1 MTEEVDRA
9 MEAYPRVKARTLRFT
24 LGAPR
29 SVSAVGDGS
38 RAVFL
43 RSDGPEDLVTGL
55 WLSVFDQEGRHHEV
69 LLADPRALLE
79 DADMEHVPAAELARR
94 ERSREGGE
102 GIVDYSVDAAGDRV
116 VFALGDRL
124 WLSLIAPD
132 GLTASTRA
140 LSLEHSDLAVLN
152 PVISPDGTM
161 VAYTT
166 GDQLMVVAIGQD
178 AGQDRERAVLALRPG
193 TDDRMLLGLAEFVAG
208 EEMDRYQGFW
218 WSPDSRALL
227 VEHTDS
233 SDEPIWYIS
242 DPANP
247 QVGPRARRYPQA
259 LTSNARVGLSLVLL
273 GQDDAHPWVG
283 EVDWDHQAF
292 EYLAVVRWQ
301 EGHRPLLLVQNRRQT
316 EDRILEV
323 QVPDDRQGLDRGQDM
338 TFLDSD
344 AAPKVATRVMQEH
357 GNDQW
362 IDLVPGLPAY
372 RPQGGLVDAFID
384 VEADTTRL
392 RLDGRVFSPAG
403 CQIRRVLSVEDRDVL
418 AVVSTDPRSFDLM
431 RLSYDGSIH
440 VLNRLPGVWSAS
452 RAGHG
457 IVVSGRTMA
466 SAHGQV
472 RHCYLGA
479 DGDLDRLGAEGLGL
493 VSKAR
498 SDGSVRSAGGSSASG
513 RVSGRQEHH
522 DRPDRRA
529 MDAGHINTQGAMCAV
544 LADVS
549 SDPGFIPNVD
559 FVRMGQRELF
569 AAIVRPSESSPYAS
583 ADSLPVLLKPY
594 GGPGAQQVVFN
605 QSYYWES
612 QWWADQGFLVLT
624 VDGRGT
630 PGRGPAWD
638 RAIFEDMAQVTLDDQ
653 LEALKA
659 LPDFAPEAD
668 LGHVAMIGWSYG
680 GFLSALSVL
689 RAPDR
694 IHAACAGAPPT
705 DWTLYD
711 THYTERYLGMDP
723 AVYRRNGIIDDA
735 PSLRRPLMLIHGFA
749 DDNVSVANTLR
760 LSSALMAAGRPH
772 TVLPLTGITHMTND
786 ETVAENL
793 LIVQRDFLREAL
805 MNKTD

>member
-1 MTEEVDRA
+1 MAEEVDRA
-9 MEAYPRVKARTLRFT
+9 MEAYPRAKARTLRFT

-29 SVSAVGDGS
+29 SALAVGDGS

-69 LLADPRALLE
+69 LLADPRVLLE
-79 DADMEHVPAAELARR
+79 DADREQVPAAELARR
-94 ERSREGGE
+94 ERSREGSE
-102 GIVDYSVDAAGDRV
+102 GIVDYSVDDAGDRV
-116 VFALGDRL
+116 VFALGGRL
-124 WLSLIAPD
+124 WLSLIASD

-140 LSLEHSDLAVLN
+140 LSLEHGDLAVLN
-152 PVISPDGTM
+152 PAISPDGTM

-166 GDQLMVVAIGQD
+166 GSRLMVVTIGQD

-193 TDDRMLLGLAEFVAG
+193 TDDRMQLGLAEFVAG

-259 LTSNARVGLSLVLL
+259 LTANARVGLSLVLL
-273 GQDDAHPWVG
+273 GQDDADPWVG

-292 EYLAVVRWQ
+292 EYMAVVRWQ

-316 EDRILEV
+316 EDRILDV
-323 QVPDDRQGLDRGQDM
+323 QVPDARQDLEPGRNMTLLDPE
-338 TFLDSD
+338 
-344 AAPKVATRVMQEH
+344 AAPKVSTMVLQEH
-357 GNDQW
+357 SNDQW

-384 VEADTTRL
+384 TEADTTRL
-392 RLDGRVFSPAG
+392 RLDGKVFSPAG
-403 CQIRRVLSVEDRDVL
+403 CQIRQVLSVEDHDVL

-466 SAHGQV
+466 SAQGQV

-493 VSKAR
+493 VGEAR
-498 SDGSVRSAGGSSASG
+498 PDCSARQTGEPVRP
-513 RVSGRQEHH
+513 EHQ
-522 DRPDRRA
+522 DRPDRRVV
-529 MDAGHINTQGAMCAV
+529 DTGHINSQGAMSAV
-544 LADVS
+544 LADTS
-549 SDPGFIPNVD
+549 SDPGFTPNVD
-559 FVRMGQRELF
+559 FVRMGQHELF

-624 VDGRGT
+624 ADGRGT

-653 LEALKA
+653 LEALEA

-711 THYTERYLGMDP
+711 THYTERYLGLDP

-760 LSSALMAAGRPH
+760 LSGALMAAGRPH

-793 LIVQRDFLREAL
+793 LILQRDFLREAL
-805 MNKTD
+805 KNKTD

>member
-1 MTEEVDRA
+1 MAEEVDRA
-9 MEAYPRVKARTLRFT
+9 MEAYPRAKARTLRFT

-29 SVSAVGDGS
+29 SAMAVGDGS

-79 DADMEHVPAAELARR
+79 DADQEQVPAAELARR

-116 VFALGDRL
+116 VFALGGRL

-140 LSLEHSDLAVLN
+140 LSLEDSDSAVLN
-152 PVISPDGTM
+152 PAISPDGTM

-166 GDQLMVVAIGQD
+166 GGRLMVVTIGQD
-178 AGQDRERAVLALRPG
+178 DGQDRERAVLSLRPG
-193 TDDRMLLGLAEFVAG
+193 TDDRMRLGLAEFVAG

-259 LTSNARVGLSLVLL
+259 LTANARVGLSLVLL
-273 GQDDAHPWVG
+273 GQDAVDPWVG

-301 EGHRPLLLVQNRRQT
+301 DGHRPLLLVQNRRQT
-316 EDRILEV
+316 EDRILDV
-323 QVPDDRQGLDRGQDM
+323 QVPDVRQGLESGQNM
-338 TFLDSD
+338 TLLDPE
-344 AAPKVATRVMQEH
+344 AAPKVATRVLQTH
-357 GNDQW
+357 DNDQW

-372 RPQGGLVDAFID
+372 QPQGGLVDAFID
-384 VEADTTRL
+384 TEADTTRL

-403 CQIRRVLSVEDRDVL
+403 CQIRQVLSVGDRDVL

-440 VLNRLPGVWSAS
+440 VLNRLPGVWTAS

-466 SAHGQV
+466 SAQGQV

-493 VSKAR
+493 VGEAR
-498 SDGSVRSAGGSSASG
+498 PDSSA
-513 RVSGRQEHH
+513 RQTGEPVRPEHQ

-529 MDAGHINTQGAMCAV
+529 VDAGHINSQGAMSAI
-544 LADVS
+544 LADTS
-549 SDPGFIPNVD
+549 SDPGFTPNVD
-559 FVRMGQRELF
+559 FVRIGQHELF

-624 VDGRGT
+624 ADGRGT

-653 LEALKA
+653 LEALEA

-711 THYTERYLGMDP
+711 THYTERYLGLDP
-723 AVYRRNGIIDDA
+723 AVYHRNGIIDDA

-760 LSSALMAAGRPH
+760 LSGALMAAGRPH

-793 LIVQRDFLREAL
+793 LILQRDFLREAL
-805 MNKTD
+805 KNKTD

>member
-1 MTEEVDRA
+1 MAEEVDRA
-9 MEAYPRVKARTLRFT
+9 MEAYPRAKARTLRFT

-29 SVSAVGDGS
+29 SALAVGDGS

-69 LLADPRALLE
+69 LLADPRALLD
-79 DADMEHVPAAELARR
+79 DADQEQVPAAEQARR

-116 VFALGDRL
+116 VFALGGRL

-132 GLTASTRA
+132 GLTASTRV
-140 LSLEHSDLAVLN
+140 LSLEDSDSAVLN
-152 PVISPDGTM
+152 PAISPDGTM

-166 GDQLMVVAIGQD
+166 GDRLMVVTIGQG
-178 AGQDRERAVLALRPG
+178 AEQDRERAVLALRPG
-193 TDDRMLLGLAEFVAG
+193 TDDRMRLGLAEFVAG

-247 QVGPRARRYPQA
+247 QIGPRARRYPQA
-259 LTSNARVGLSLVLL
+259 LTANARVGLSLVLL
-273 GQDDAHPWVG
+273 GQDDADSWVG
-283 EVDWDHQAF
+283 EVEWDHQAF

-301 EGHRPLLLVQNRRQT
+301 DGHRPLLLVQNRRQT
-316 EDRILEV
+316 EDRILNV
-323 QVPDDRQGLDRGQDM
+323 QVPDARQDLEPEQNMTLLDPE
-338 TFLDSD
+338 
-344 AAPKVATRVMQEH
+344 AAPKVATRVLQEH

-372 RPQGGLVDAFID
+372 QPQGGLVDAFID
-384 VEADTTRL
+384 TEADTTRL

-403 CQIRRVLSVEDRDVL
+403 CQIRQVLSVEDRDVL

-431 RLSYDGSIH
+431 RLGYDGSIH
-440 VLNRLPGVWSAS
+440 VLNRLPGAWSAS

-466 SAHGQV
+466 SAQGQV

-493 VSKAR
+493 VGEAR
-498 SDGSVRSAGGSSASG
+498 PDSSAKQTG
-513 RVSGRQEHH
+513 EAVRHEHQ

-529 MDAGHINTQGAMCAV
+529 VDAGHTNSQGAMSAV
-544 LADVS
+544 LADTS
-549 SDPGFIPNVD
+549 SDPGFTPNVD
-559 FVRMGQRELF
+559 FVRMGQHELF

-624 VDGRGT
+624 ADGRGT

-653 LEALKA
+653 LEALEA

-711 THYTERYLGMDP
+711 THYTERYLGLDP

-760 LSSALMAAGRPH
+760 LSGALMAAGRPH

-793 LIVQRDFLREAL
+793 LILQRDFLREAL
-805 MNKTD
+805 KNKTD

>member
-1 MTEEVDRA
+1 MAEEVDRA
-9 MEAYPRVKARTLRFT
+9 MEAYPRAKARTLRFT

-29 SVSAVGDGS
+29 SALAVGDGS

-55 WLSVFDQEGRHHEV
+55 WLSAFGQEGRHHEV
-69 LLADPRALLE
+69 LLADPRALLD
-79 DADMEHVPAAELARR
+79 DADQERVPAAELARR

-116 VFALGDRL
+116 VFALGGRL

-132 GLTASTRA
+132 GLTASTRV
-140 LSLEHSDLAVLN
+140 LSLEDSDSPVLN
-152 PVISPDGTM
+152 PAISPDGSM

-166 GDQLMVVAIGQD
+166 GDRLMVVTIGQD

-193 TDDRMLLGLAEFVAG
+193 TDDRMRLGLAEFVAG

-218 WSPDSRALL
+218 WSPDSKALL

-259 LTSNARVGLSLVLL
+259 LTANARVGLSLVLL
-273 GQDDAHPWVG
+273 GQDDTDPWVG

-292 EYLAVVRWQ
+292 EYMAVVRWQ
-301 EGHRPLLLVQNRRQT
+301 DGHRPLLLVQNRRQT
-316 EDRILEV
+316 EDRILDV
-323 QVPDDRQGLDRGQDM
+323 QVPDVRQDLEPGRNMTLLDPE
-338 TFLDSD
+338 
-344 AAPKVATRVMQEH
+344 AAPKVSTMVLQEH
-357 GNDQW
+357 SNDQW

-384 VEADTTRL
+384 TEADTTRL
-392 RLDGRVFSPAG
+392 RLDGKVFSPAG
-403 CQIRRVLSVEDRDVL
+403 CQIRQVLSVEDHDVL

-466 SAHGQV
+466 SAQGQV

-493 VSKAR
+493 VGEAR
-498 SDGSVRSAGGSSASG
+498 PDSSVRQTGEPA
-513 RVSGRQEHH
+513 RPEHQ

-529 MDAGHINTQGAMCAV
+529 VDAGHINSQGAMSAV
-544 LADVS
+544 LADTS
-549 SDPGFIPNVD
+549 SDPGFTPNVD
-559 FVRMGQRELF
+559 FVRMGQHELF

-624 VDGRGT
+624 ADGRGT

-653 LEALKA
+653 LEALEA

-711 THYTERYLGMDP
+711 THYTERYLGLDP

-760 LSSALMAAGRPH
+760 LSGALMAAGRPH

-793 LIVQRDFLREAL
+793 LILQRDFLREAL
-805 MNKTD
+805 KNKTD

>member
-1 MTEEVDRA
+1 MAEEVDRA
-9 MEAYPRVKARTLRFT
+9 MEAYPRAKARTLRFT

-29 SVSAVGDGS
+29 SALAVGDGS

-55 WLSVFDQEGRHHEV
+55 WLSVFDQDGRHHEV
-69 LLADPRALLE
+69 LLADPRSLLE
-79 DADMEHVPAAELARR
+79 DADQEQVPAAELARR

-116 VFALGDRL
+116 VFALGGRL

-132 GLTASTRA
+132 GLTASTRV
-140 LSLEHSDLAVLN
+140 LSLEDSDSAVLN
-152 PVISPDGTM
+152 PAISPDGTM

-166 GDQLMVVAIGQD
+166 GDRLMVVTIGQD

-193 TDDRMLLGLAEFVAG
+193 TDDRMRLGLAEFVAG

-218 WSPDSRALL
+218 WSPDSKALL

-259 LTSNARVGLSLVLL
+259 LTANARVGLSLVLL
-273 GQDDAHPWVG
+273 GQDDDDPWVG

-301 EGHRPLLLVQNRRQT
+301 DGHRPLLLVQNRRQT
-316 EDRILEV
+316 EDRILDV
-323 QVPDDRQGLDRGQDM
+323 QVPDTRQGLESGQNM
-338 TFLDSD
+338 TLLDSE
-344 AAPKVATRVMQEH
+344 AAPKVATRVLQTH
-357 GNDQW
+357 DNDQW

-384 VEADTTRL
+384 TEADTTRL

-403 CQIRRVLSVEDRDVL
+403 CQIRQVLSVEDRDVL

-466 SAHGQV
+466 SAQGQV

-493 VSKAR
+493 VGEAR
-498 SDGSVRSAGGSSASG
+498 PDSSA
-513 RVSGRQEHH
+513 RQTGEPVRPEHQ

-529 MDAGHINTQGAMCAV
+529 VDAGHINSQGAMSAV
-544 LADVS
+544 LADTS
-549 SDPGFIPNVD
+549 SDPGFTPNVD
-559 FVRMGQRELF
+559 FVRMGQHELF

-583 ADSLPVLLKPY
+583 ADNLPVLLKPY

-624 VDGRGT
+624 ADGRGT

-653 LEALKA
+653 LEALEA

-711 THYTERYLGMDP
+711 THYTERYLGLDP

-760 LSSALMAAGRPH
+760 LSGALMAAGRPH

-793 LIVQRDFLREAL
+793 LILQRDFLREAL
-805 MNKTD
+805 KNKTD

>member
-1 MTEEVDRA
+1 MAEEVDRA
-9 MEAYPRVKARTLRFT
+9 MEAYPRAKARTLRFT

-29 SVSAVGDGS
+29 SALAVGDGS

-43 RSDGPEDLVTGL
+43 RSDGPEDLVIGL

-69 LLADPRALLE
+69 FLADPRALLE
-79 DADMEHVPAAELARR
+79 DADQEQVPAAELARR

-102 GIVDYSVDAAGDRV
+102 GIVAYSVDDAGDRV
-116 VFALGDRL
+116 VFALGGRL

-140 LSLEHSDLAVLN
+140 LSLEDSDSAVLN
-152 PVISPDGTM
+152 PAISPDGSM

-166 GDQLMVVAIGQD
+166 GDRLMVVTIGQD

-193 TDDRMLLGLAEFVAG
+193 TDDRMRLGLAEFVAG

-218 WSPDSRALL
+218 WSPDSKALL

-259 LTSNARVGLSLVLL
+259 LTANARVGLSLVLL
-273 GQDDAHPWVG
+273 GQDNADPWVG

-301 EGHRPLLLVQNRRQT
+301 DGHRPLLLVQNRRQT
-316 EDRILEV
+316 EDRILDV
-323 QVPDDRQGLDRGQDM
+323 QVPDTRQGLEPGQNM
-338 TFLDSD
+338 TLLDSEV
-344 AAPKVATRVMQEH
+344 APKVTTRVLQEH

-384 VEADTTRL
+384 TEADTTRL

-403 CQIRRVLSVEDRDVL
+403 CQIRQVLSVEDRDVL

-466 SAHGQV
+466 SAQGQV

-493 VSKAR
+493 VGEAR
-498 SDGSVRSAGGSSASG
+498 PDSSVRQTGEPA
-513 RVSGRQEHH
+513 RPEHQ

-529 MDAGHINTQGAMCAV
+529 VDAGHINSQGAMSAV
-544 LADVS
+544 LADTS
-549 SDPGFIPNVD
+549 SDPGFTPNVD
-559 FVRMGQRELF
+559 FVRMGQHELF

-624 VDGRGT
+624 ADGRGT

-653 LEALKA
+653 LEALEA

-711 THYTERYLGMDP
+711 THYTERYLGLDP

-760 LSSALMAAGRPH
+760 LSGALMAAGRPH

-793 LIVQRDFLREAL
+793 LILQRDFLREAL
-805 MNKTD
+805 KNKTD

>member
-1 MTEEVDRA
+1 MAEEVDRA
-9 MEAYPRVKARTLRFT
+9 MEAYPRAKARTLRFT

-29 SVSAVGDGS
+29 SALAVGDGS

-69 LLADPRALLE
+69 LLADPRGLLE
-79 DADMEHVPAAELARR
+79 DADQEQVPAAELARR

-116 VFALGDRL
+116 VFALGGRL

-140 LSLEHSDLAVLN
+140 LGLEDSDSAVLN
-152 PVISPDGTM
+152 PAISPDGAM

-166 GDQLMVVAIGQD
+166 GDRLMVVTIGQD

-193 TDDRMLLGLAEFVAG
+193 TDDRMQLGLAEFVAG

-259 LTSNARVGLSLVLL
+259 LTANARVGLSLVLL
-273 GQDDAHPWVG
+273 GQDDADSWVG

-316 EDRILEV
+316 EDRILDV
-323 QVPDDRQGLDRGQDM
+323 QVPDARQDLEPGRNMTLLDPE
-338 TFLDSD
+338 
-344 AAPKVATRVMQEH
+344 AAPKVSTMVLQEH
-357 GNDQW
+357 SNDQW

-384 VEADTTRL
+384 TEADTTRL
-392 RLDGRVFSPAG
+392 RLDGKVFSPAG
-403 CQIRRVLSVEDRDVL
+403 CQIRQVLSVEDHDVL

-466 SAHGQV
+466 SAQGQV

-493 VSKAR
+493 VGEAR
-498 SDGSVRSAGGSSASG
+498 PDSSLKSAADRPVSG
-513 RVSGRQEHH
+513 QFSGRQEHQ
-522 DRPDRRA
+522 DRPDRRTV
-529 MDAGHINTQGAMCAV
+529 DAGHINSQGAMSAV
-544 LADVS
+544 LADAS
-549 SDPGFIPNVD
+549 SDPGFTPNVD
-559 FVRMGQRELF
+559 FVRMGQHELF

-624 VDGRGT
+624 ADGRGT

-653 LEALKA
+653 LEALGA

-793 LIVQRDFLREAL
+793 LILQRDFLREAL
-805 MNKTD
+805 KQKTD

>member
-1 MTEEVDRA
+1 MAEEVDRA
-9 MEAYPRVKARTLRFT
+9 MEAYPRAKARTLRFT

-29 SVSAVGDGS
+29 SALAVGDGS

-79 DADMEHVPAAELARR
+79 DADQEQVPAAELARR

-102 GIVDYSVDAAGDRV
+102 GIVTCSVDDAGDRV
-116 VFALGDRL
+116 VFALGGRL

-140 LSLEHSDLAVLN
+140 LSLEDSDSAVLN
-152 PVISPDGTM
+152 PAISPDGTM

-166 GDQLMVVAIGQD
+166 GDRLMVVTIGQD

-193 TDDRMLLGLAEFVAG
+193 TDDRMRLGLAEFVAG

-259 LTSNARVGLSLVLL
+259 LTANARVGLSLVLL
-273 GQDDAHPWVG
+273 GQDDADSWVG

-316 EDRILEV
+316 EDRILDV
-323 QVPDDRQGLDRGQDM
+323 QVPDARQDLEPGRNMTLLDPE
-338 TFLDSD
+338 
-344 AAPKVATRVMQEH
+344 AAPKVSTMVLQEH
-357 GNDQW
+357 SNDQW

-384 VEADTTRL
+384 TEADTTRL
-392 RLDGRVFSPAG
+392 RLDGKVFSPAG
-403 CQIRRVLSVEDRDVL
+403 CQIRQVLSVEDHDVL

-466 SAHGQV
+466 SAQGQV

-493 VSKAR
+493 VGEAR
-498 SDGSVRSAGGSSASG
+498 PDSSA
-513 RVSGRQEHH
+513 RQTGEPVRPEHQ

-529 MDAGHINTQGAMCAV
+529 VDTGHINSQGAMSAV
-544 LADVS
+544 LADTS
-549 SDPGFIPNVD
+549 SDPGFTPNVD
-559 FVRMGQRELF
+559 FVRMGQHELF

-624 VDGRGT
+624 ADGRGT

-653 LEALKA
+653 LEALEA

-711 THYTERYLGMDP
+711 THYTERYLGLDP

-760 LSSALMAAGRPH
+760 LSNALMAAGRPH

-786 ETVAENL
+786 PTVSSNL
-793 LIVQRDFLREAL
+793 LTLQRDFLYRAL
-805 MNKTD
+805 GVQPVQA

>member
-1 MTEEVDRA
+1 MAEEVDRA
-9 MEAYPRVKARTLRFT
+9 MEAYPRAKARTLRFT

-29 SVSAVGDGS
+29 SALAVGDGS

-43 RSDGPEDLVTGL
+43 RSDGPEDLVTEL

-69 LLADPRALLE
+69 LLADPRALLD
-79 DADMEHVPAAELARR
+79 DADQEQVPAAEQARR

-116 VFALGDRL
+116 VFALGGRL

-140 LSLEHSDLAVLN
+140 LSLEDSDSAVLN
-152 PVISPDGTM
+152 PAISPDGTM

-166 GDQLMVVAIGQD
+166 GDRLMVVTIGQG
-178 AGQDRERAVLALRPG
+178 AEQDRERAVLALRPG
-193 TDDRMLLGLAEFVAG
+193 TDDRMQLGLAEFVAG

-218 WSPDSRALL
+218 WSPDSRSLL
-227 VEHTDS
+227 VEHMDS

-259 LTSNARVGLSLVLL
+259 LTANARVGLSLVLL
-273 GQDDAHPWVG
+273 GQDDADPWVG

-301 EGHRPLLLVQNRRQT
+301 DGHRPLLLVQNRRQT
-316 EDRILEV
+316 KDRILDV
-323 QVPDDRQGLDRGQDM
+323 QVPDARQDLEPGQNMTLLDPE
-338 TFLDSD
+338 
-344 AAPKVATRVMQEH
+344 AAPKVATRVLQTH
-357 GNDQW
+357 DNDQW

-384 VEADTTRL
+384 TEADTTRL

-403 CQIRRVLSVEDRDVL
+403 CQIRQVLSVEDRDVL

-466 SAHGQV
+466 SAQGQV

-493 VSKAR
+493 VGEAR
-498 SDGSVRSAGGSSASG
+498 PDSSAKQTG
-513 RVSGRQEHH
+513 EPVRHEHQ

-529 MDAGHINTQGAMCAV
+529 VDAGHINSQGAMSAV
-544 LADVS
+544 LADTS
-549 SDPGFIPNVD
+549 SDPGFTPNVD
-559 FVRMGQRELF
+559 FVRMGQHELF

-624 VDGRGT
+624 ADGRGT

-653 LEALKA
+653 LEALEA

-711 THYTERYLGMDP
+711 THYTERYLGLDP

-760 LSSALMAAGRPH
+760 LSGALMAAGRPH

-793 LIVQRDFLREAL
+793 LILQRDFLREAL
-805 MNKTD
+805 KNKTD

>member
-1 MTEEVDRA
+1 MAEEVDRA
-9 MEAYPRVKARTLRFT
+9 MEAYPRAKARTLRFT

-29 SVSAVGDGS
+29 SALAVGDGS

-79 DADMEHVPAAELARR
+79 DADQEQVPAAELARR

-102 GIVDYSVDAAGDRV
+102 GIVTCSVDDAGDRV
-116 VFALGDRL
+116 VFALGGRL

-140 LSLEHSDLAVLN
+140 LSLEDSDSAVLN
-152 PVISPDGTM
+152 PAISPDGTM

-166 GDQLMVVAIGQD
+166 GDRLMVVTIGQD

-193 TDDRMLLGLAEFVAG
+193 TDDRMRLGLAEFVAG

-218 WSPDSRALL
+218 WSPDSKALL

-259 LTSNARVGLSLVLL
+259 LTANARVGLSLVLL
-273 GQDDAHPWVG
+273 GQDDADPWVG

-292 EYLAVVRWQ
+292 EYLSVVRWQ
-301 EGHRPLLLVQNRRQT
+301 DGHRPLLLVQNRRQT
-316 EDRILEV
+316 EDRILDV
-323 QVPDDRQGLDRGQDM
+323 QVPDTRQGLEPGQNM
-338 TFLDSD
+338 TLLDPE
-344 AAPKVATRVMQEH
+344 AAPKVATSVLQTH
-357 GNDQW
+357 DNDQW
-362 IDLVPGLPAY
+362 IDLLPGLPAY

-384 VEADTTRL
+384 TEADTTRL
-392 RLDGRVFSPAG
+392 RLDGRIFSPAG
-403 CQIRRVLSVEDRDVL
+403 CQIRQVLSVGDRDVL

-466 SAHGQV
+466 SAQGQV

-493 VSKAR
+493 VGEAR
-498 SDGSVRSAGGSSASG
+498 PDSSA
-513 RVSGRQEHH
+513 RQTGEPVRPEHQ

-529 MDAGHINTQGAMCAV
+529 VDTGHINSQGAMSAV
-544 LADVS
+544 LADTS
-549 SDPGFIPNVD
+549 SDPGFTPNVD
-559 FVRMGQRELF
+559 FVRMGQHELF

-624 VDGRGT
+624 ADGRGT

-653 LEALKA
+653 LEALEA

-711 THYTERYLGMDP
+711 THYTERYLGLDP

-760 LSSALMAAGRPH
+760 LSGALMAAGRPH

-793 LIVQRDFLREAL
+793 LILQRDFLREAL
-805 MNKTD
+805 KNKTD

>member
-1 MTEEVDRA
+1 MTDEADRA
-9 MEAYPRVKARTLRFT
+9 MEAYPRAKARTLRFT

-29 SVSAVGDGS
+29 SASVVGDGS

-43 RSDGPEDLVTGL
+43 RSSGPEDLVNGL

-69 LLADPRALLE
+69 SLADPRTLLE
-79 DADMEHVPAAELARR
+79 DAGREQVPAAELARR

-116 VFALGDRL
+116 AFALNGRL
-124 WLSLIAPD
+124 WLSSIAPD
-132 GLTASTRA
+132 GLTASTRL
-140 LSLEHSDLAVLN
+140 LSLAQGDAAVLN
-152 PVISPDGTM
+152 PAMSPDGSM

-166 GDQLMVVAIGQD
+166 GDRLMVATIGAN
-178 AGQDRERAVLALRPG
+178 AGQDVERAVLALRPG
-193 TDDRMLLGLAEFVAG
+193 ADDRMQLGLAEFVAG

-227 VEHTDS
+227 VEHADA
-233 SDEPIWYIS
+233 SDEPIWYIT
-242 DPANP
+242 DPAHP
-247 QVGPRARRYPQA
+247 EEAPSARRYPQA
-259 LTSNARVGLSLVLL
+259 LTANACVGLSLVLL
-273 GQDDAHPWVG
+273 GRGDADPWVG
-283 EVDWDHQAF
+283 EVEWDHQLF
-292 EYLAVVRWQ
+292 EYLALVRWQ
-301 EGHRPLLLVQNRRQT
+301 QGHRPLLLVQNRRQT
-316 EDRILEV
+316 EDRILQV
-323 QVPDDRQGLDRGQDM
+323 QVPDVRQGLGQDRGM
-338 TFLDSD
+338 TLLDPE
-344 AAPKVATRVMQEH
+344 AAPKVATKVLQGH
-357 GNDQW
+357 HNDQW
-362 IDLVPGLPAY
+362 IDLVPGLPVY
-372 RPQGGLVDAFID
+372 RPHGGLVDAFID
-384 VEADTTRL
+384 VDADTTRL

-403 CQIRRVLSVEDRDVL
+403 CQIRRVLSAGDRDVL
-418 AVVSTDPRSFDLM
+418 AVVSSDPRSFDLM
-431 RLSYDGSIH
+431 RLGYDGSIH
-440 VLNRLPGVWSAS
+440 VLNRLPGVWTAS

-466 SAHGQV
+466 AAQGQV

-493 VSKAR
+493 VGEAR
-498 SDGSVRSAGGSSASG
+498 PGSGAHPVGGPPAWEGDG
-513 RVSGRQEHH
+513 GRQEHQ
-522 DRPDRRA
+522 DRPDCRA
-529 MDAGHINTQGAMCAV
+529 VDAGHINNQGAMSAV
-544 LADVS
+544 LADTS
-549 SDPGFIPNVD
+549 GDPGFIPNVD
-559 FVRMGQRELF
+559 FVRMGRHELF

-594 GGPGAQQVVFN
+594 GGPGVQQVVFN

-624 VDGRGT
+624 ADGRGT

-653 LEALKA
+653 LEALEA

-760 LSSALMAAGRPH
+760 LSGALMAAGRPH

-793 LIVQRDFLREAL
+793 LILQRDFLREAL
-805 MNKTD
+805 QNKTD

>member
-1 MTEEVDRA
+1 MAEEVDRA
-9 MEAYPRVKARTLRFT
+9 MEAYPRAKARTLRFT

-29 SVSAVGDGS
+29 SALAVGDGS

-69 LLADPRALLE
+69 LLADPRDLLD
-79 DADMEHVPAAELARR
+79 DADQEQVPAAEQARR

-116 VFALGDRL
+116 VFALGGRL

-140 LSLEHSDLAVLN
+140 LSLEDSDSAVLN
-152 PVISPDGTM
+152 PAISPDGTM

-166 GDQLMVVAIGQD
+166 GDRLMVVTIGQDAGQD

-193 TDDRMLLGLAEFVAG
+193 TDDRMRLGLAEFVAG

-218 WSPDSRALL
+218 WSPDSKALL

-259 LTSNARVGLSLVLL
+259 LTANARVGLSLVLL
-273 GQDDAHPWVG
+273 GQDDADPWVG

-301 EGHRPLLLVQNRRQT
+301 DGHRPLLLVQNRRQT
-316 EDRILEV
+316 EDRILDV
-323 QVPDDRQGLDRGQDM
+323 QVPDTRQGLEPGQNM
-338 TFLDSD
+338 TLLDPEV
-344 AAPKVATRVMQEH
+344 APKVATRVLQEH

-384 VEADTTRL
+384 TEADTTRL
-392 RLDGRVFSPAG
+392 RLDGRIFSPAG
-403 CQIRRVLSVEDRDVL
+403 CQIRQVLSVGDRDVL

-440 VLNRLPGVWSAS
+440 VLNRLPGVWTAS

-466 SAHGQV
+466 SAQGQV

-493 VSKAR
+493 VGEAR
-498 SDGSVRSAGGSSASG
+498 PDSSA
-513 RVSGRQEHH
+513 RQTGEPVRPEHQ

-529 MDAGHINTQGAMCAV
+529 VDAGHINSQGAMSAV
-544 LADVS
+544 LADTS
-549 SDPGFIPNVD
+549 SDPGFTPNVD
-559 FVRMGQRELF
+559 FVRMGQHELF

-624 VDGRGT
+624 ADGRGT

-653 LEALKA
+653 LEALEA

-711 THYTERYLGMDP
+711 THYTERYLGLDP

-760 LSSALMAAGRPH
+760 LSGALMAAGRPH

-793 LIVQRDFLREAL
+793 LILQRDFLREAL
-805 MNKTD
+805 KNKTD

>member
-1 MTEEVDRA
+1 MAEEVDRA
-9 MEAYPRVKARTLRFT
+9 MEAYPRAKARTLRFT

-29 SVSAVGDGS
+29 SALAVGDGS

-79 DADMEHVPAAELARR
+79 DADQEQVPAAELARR

-102 GIVDYSVDAAGDRV
+102 GIVTYSVDDAGDRV
-116 VFALGDRL
+116 VFALGGRL

-140 LSLEHSDLAVLN
+140 LSLEDSDSAVLN
-152 PVISPDGTM
+152 PAISPDGTM

-166 GDQLMVVAIGQD
+166 GDRLMVVTIGQG
-178 AGQDRERAVLALRPG
+178 AEQDRERAVLALRPG
-193 TDDRMLLGLAEFVAG
+193 TDDRMRLGLAEFVAG

-218 WSPDSRALL
+218 WSPDSKALL

-259 LTSNARVGLSLVLL
+259 LTANARVGLSLVLL
-273 GQDDAHPWVG
+273 GQDDADPWVG

-292 EYLAVVRWQ
+292 EYMAVVRWQ
-301 EGHRPLLLVQNRRQT
+301 DEHRPLLLVQNRRQT
-316 EDRILEV
+316 EDRILDV
-323 QVPDDRQGLDRGQDM
+323 QVPNARQDLEPGRNMTLLDPE
-338 TFLDSD
+338 
-344 AAPKVATRVMQEH
+344 AAPKVSTMVLQEH
-357 GNDQW
+357 SNDQW

-384 VEADTTRL
+384 TEADTTRL
-392 RLDGRVFSPAG
+392 RLDGKVFSPAG
-403 CQIRRVLSVEDRDVL
+403 CQIRQVLSVEDRDVL

-466 SAHGQV
+466 SAQGQV

-493 VSKAR
+493 VGEAR
-498 SDGSVRSAGGSSASG
+498 PDSSA
-513 RVSGRQEHH
+513 RQTGEPVRPEHQ

-529 MDAGHINTQGAMCAV
+529 VDTGHINSQGAMSAV
-544 LADVS
+544 LADTS
-549 SDPGFIPNVD
+549 SDPGFTPNVD
-559 FVRMGQRELF
+559 FVRMGQHELF

-624 VDGRGT
+624 ADGRGT

-653 LEALKA
+653 LEALEA

-711 THYTERYLGMDP
+711 THYTERYLGLDP

-760 LSSALMAAGRPH
+760 LSGALMAAGRPH

-793 LIVQRDFLREAL
+793 LILQRDFLREAL
-805 MNKTD
+805 KNKTD

>member
-1 MTEEVDRA
+1 MAEEVDRA
-9 MEAYPRVKARTLRFT
+9 MEAYPRAKARTLRFT

-29 SVSAVGDGS
+29 SALAVGDGS

-79 DADMEHVPAAELARR
+79 DADQEQVPAAEQARR

-116 VFALGDRL
+116 VFALGGRL

-132 GLTASTRA
+132 GLTASTRV
-140 LSLEHSDLAVLN
+140 LSLEDSDSAVLN
-152 PVISPDGTM
+152 PAISPDGTM

-166 GDQLMVVAIGQD
+166 GDRLMVVTIGQD

-193 TDDRMLLGLAEFVAG
+193 TDDRMQLGLAEFVAG

-259 LTSNARVGLSLVLL
+259 LTANARVGLSLVLL
-273 GQDDAHPWVG
+273 GQDDTDPWVG

-301 EGHRPLLLVQNRRQT
+301 DGHRPLLLVQNRRQT
-316 EDRILEV
+316 EDRILDV
-323 QVPDDRQGLDRGQDM
+323 QVPDARQDLEPGQNMTLLDPE
-338 TFLDSD
+338 
-344 AAPKVATRVMQEH
+344 AAPKVATRVLQEH

-372 RPQGGLVDAFID
+372 QPQGGLVDAFID
-384 VEADTTRL
+384 TEADTTRL
-392 RLDGRVFSPAG
+392 RLDGKVFSPAG
-403 CQIRRVLSVEDRDVL
+403 CQIRQVLSVEDRDVL

-466 SAHGQV
+466 SAQGQV

-493 VSKAR
+493 VGEAR
-498 SDGSVRSAGGSSASG
+498 PDSSARQTGESVRP
-513 RVSGRQEHH
+513 EHQ

-529 MDAGHINTQGAMCAV
+529 VDAGHTNSQGAMSAV
-544 LADVS
+544 LADTS
-549 SDPGFIPNVD
+549 SDPGFTPNVD
-559 FVRMGQRELF
+559 FVRMGQHELF

-624 VDGRGT
+624 ADGRGT

-653 LEALKA
+653 LEALAA

-711 THYTERYLGMDP
+711 THYTERYLGLDP

-760 LSSALMAAGRPH
+760 LSGALMAAGRPH

-793 LIVQRDFLREAL
+793 LILQRDFLREAL
-805 MNKTD
+805 KDKTD

>member
-1 MTEEVDRA
+1 MAEEVDRA
-9 MEAYPRVKARTLRFT
+9 MEAYPRAKARTLRFT

-29 SVSAVGDGS
+29 SALAVGDGS

-79 DADMEHVPAAELARR
+79 DADQEQVPAAELARR

-116 VFALGDRL
+116 VFALGGRL

-140 LSLEHSDLAVLN
+140 LSLEDSDSAVLN
-152 PVISPDGTM
+152 PAISPDGTM

-166 GDQLMVVAIGQD
+166 GDRLMVVTIGQG
-178 AGQDRERAVLALRPG
+178 AEQDHERAVLALRPG
-193 TDDRMLLGLAEFVAG
+193 TDDRMQLGLAEFVAG

-259 LTSNARVGLSLVLL
+259 LTTNARVGLSLVLL
-273 GQDDAHPWVG
+273 GQDDADPWVG

-292 EYLAVVRWQ
+292 EYMAVVRWQ

-316 EDRILEV
+316 EDRILDV
-323 QVPDDRQGLDRGQDM
+323 QVPDARQDLEPGRNMTLLDPE
-338 TFLDSD
+338 
-344 AAPKVATRVMQEH
+344 AAPKVSTMVLQEH
-357 GNDQW
+357 SNDQW

-372 RPQGGLVDAFID
+372 RPQSGLVDAFID
-384 VEADTTRL
+384 TEADTTRL
-392 RLDGRVFSPAG
+392 RLDGKVFSPAG
-403 CQIRRVLSVEDRDVL
+403 CQIRQVLSVEDHDVL

-466 SAHGQV
+466 SAQGQV

-493 VSKAR
+493 VGEAR
-498 SDGSVRSAGGSSASG
+498 PDSSA
-513 RVSGRQEHH
+513 RQTGEPVRPEHQ

-529 MDAGHINTQGAMCAV
+529 VDTGHINSQGAMSAV
-544 LADVS
+544 LADAS
-549 SDPGFIPNVD
+549 SDPGFTPNVD
-559 FVRMGQRELF
+559 FVRMGQHELF

-624 VDGRGT
+624 ADGRGT

-653 LEALKA
+653 LEALEA

-711 THYTERYLGMDP
+711 THYTERYLGLDP

-760 LSSALMAAGRPH
+760 LSGALMAAGRPH

-793 LIVQRDFLREAL
+793 LILQRDFLRDAL
-805 MNKTD
+805 KNKTD

>member
-1 MTEEVDRA
+1 MAEEVDRA
-9 MEAYPRVKARTLRFT
+9 MEAYPRAKARTLRFT

-29 SVSAVGDGS
+29 SALAVGDGS

-79 DADMEHVPAAELARR
+79 DADQEQVPAAELARR

-116 VFALGDRL
+116 VFALGGRL

-132 GLTASTRA
+132 GLTASTRV
-140 LSLEHSDLAVLN
+140 LSLEDSDSAVLN
-152 PVISPDGTM
+152 PAISPDGTM

-166 GDQLMVVAIGQD
+166 GDRLMVVTIGQG
-178 AGQDRERAVLALRPG
+178 AVQDRERAVLALRPG
-193 TDDRMLLGLAEFVAG
+193 TDDRMRLGLAEFVAG

-218 WSPDSRALL
+218 WSPDSKALL

-259 LTSNARVGLSLVLL
+259 LTANARVGLSLVLL
-273 GQDDAHPWVG
+273 GQDDADPWVG

-292 EYLAVVRWQ
+292 EYLSVVRWQ
-301 EGHRPLLLVQNRRQT
+301 DGHRPLLLVQNRRQT
-316 EDRILEV
+316 EDRILDV
-323 QVPDDRQGLDRGQDM
+323 QVPDARQGLEPGQNM
-338 TFLDSD
+338 TLLDPE
-344 AAPKVATRVMQEH
+344 AAPKVATRVLQTH
-357 GNDQW
+357 DNDQW

-384 VEADTTRL
+384 TEADTTRL

-403 CQIRRVLSVEDRDVL
+403 CQIRQVLSVGDRDVL

-466 SAHGQV
+466 SAQGQV

-493 VSKAR
+493 VGEAR
-498 SDGSVRSAGGSSASG
+498 PDSSAKQTVEAV
-513 RVSGRQEHH
+513 RHEHQ

-529 MDAGHINTQGAMCAV
+529 VDAGHINSQGAMSAV
-544 LADVS
+544 LADTS
-549 SDPGFIPNVD
+549 SDPGFTPNVD
-559 FVRMGQRELF
+559 FVRMGQHELF

-624 VDGRGT
+624 ADGRGT

-653 LEALKA
+653 LEALEA

-711 THYTERYLGMDP
+711 THYTERYLGLDP

-760 LSSALMAAGRPH
+760 LSGALMAAGRPH

-793 LIVQRDFLREAL
+793 LILQRDFLREAL
-805 MNKTD
+805 KNKTD

>member
-1 MTEEVDRA
+1 MAEEVDRA
-9 MEAYPRVKARTLRFT
+9 MEAYPRAKARTLRFT

-29 SVSAVGDGS
+29 SALAVGDGS

-69 LLADPRALLE
+69 LLADPRALLD
-79 DADMEHVPAAELARR
+79 DADQERVPAAELARR

-116 VFALGDRL
+116 VFALGGRL

-132 GLTASTRA
+132 GLTASTRV
-140 LSLEHSDLAVLN
+140 LSLEDSDSAVLN
-152 PVISPDGTM
+152 PAISPDGTM

-166 GDQLMVVAIGQD
+166 GDRLMVVTIGQG
-178 AGQDRERAVLALRPG
+178 AVQDRERAVLALRPG
-193 TDDRMLLGLAEFVAG
+193 TDDRMRLGLAEFVAG

-218 WSPDSRALL
+218 WSPDSKALL

-259 LTSNARVGLSLVLL
+259 LTANARVGLSLVLL
-273 GQDDAHPWVG
+273 GQDDADPWVG

-292 EYLAVVRWQ
+292 EYMAVVRWQ

-316 EDRILEV
+316 EDRILDV
-323 QVPDDRQGLDRGQDM
+323 QVPDARQDLEPGRNMTLLDPE
-338 TFLDSD
+338 
-344 AAPKVATRVMQEH
+344 AAPKVSTMVLQEH
-357 GNDQW
+357 SNDQW

-384 VEADTTRL
+384 TEADTTRL
-392 RLDGRVFSPAG
+392 RLDGKVFSPAG
-403 CQIRRVLSVEDRDVL
+403 CQIRQVLSVENRDVL

-466 SAHGQV
+466 SAQGQV

-493 VSKAR
+493 VGEAR
-498 SDGSVRSAGGSSASG
+498 PDSSA
-513 RVSGRQEHH
+513 RQTGEPVRPEHQ

-529 MDAGHINTQGAMCAV
+529 VDAGHINSQGAMSAV
-544 LADVS
+544 LADTS
-549 SDPGFIPNVD
+549 SDPGFTPNVD
-559 FVRMGQRELF
+559 FVRMGQHELF

-624 VDGRGT
+624 ADGRGT

-653 LEALKA
+653 LEALEA

-711 THYTERYLGMDP
+711 THYTERYLGLDP

-760 LSSALMAAGRPH
+760 LSGALMAAGRPH

-793 LIVQRDFLREAL
+793 LILQRDFLRDAL
-805 MNKTD
+805 KNKTD

>member
-1 MTEEVDRA
+1 MAEEVDRA
-9 MEAYPRVKARTLRFT
+9 MEAYPRAKARTLRFT

-29 SVSAVGDGS
+29 SALAVGDGS

-69 LLADPRALLE
+69 LLADPRSLLE
-79 DADMEHVPAAELARR
+79 DADQEEVPAAELARR

-116 VFALGDRL
+116 VFALGGRL

-132 GLTASTRA
+132 GLNASTRA
-140 LSLEHSDLAVLN
+140 LSLEDSDSAVLN
-152 PVISPDGTM
+152 PAISPDGTM

-166 GDQLMVVAIGQD
+166 GDRLMVVTIGQG
-178 AGQDRERAVLALRPG
+178 AEQDHERAVLALHPG
-193 TDDRMLLGLAEFVAG
+193 TDDRMQLGLAEFVAG

-259 LTSNARVGLSLVLL
+259 LTANARVGLSLVLL
-273 GQDDAHPWVG
+273 GQDDADSWVG

-292 EYLAVVRWQ
+292 EYMAVVRWQ

-316 EDRILEV
+316 EDRILDV
-323 QVPDDRQGLDRGQDM
+323 QVPDARQDLEPGRNMTLLDPE
-338 TFLDSD
+338 
-344 AAPKVATRVMQEH
+344 AAPKVSTMVLQEH
-357 GNDQW
+357 SNDQW

-384 VEADTTRL
+384 TEADTTRL
-392 RLDGRVFSPAG
+392 RLDGKVFSPAG
-403 CQIRRVLSVEDRDVL
+403 CQIRQVLSVEDHDVL

-466 SAHGQV
+466 SAQGQV

-493 VSKAR
+493 VGEAR
-498 SDGSVRSAGGSSASG
+498 PDSSA
-513 RVSGRQEHH
+513 RQTGEPVRPEHQ

-529 MDAGHINTQGAMCAV
+529 VDTGHINSQGAMSAV
-544 LADVS
+544 LADTS
-549 SDPGFIPNVD
+549 SDPGFTPNVD
-559 FVRMGQRELF
+559 FVRMGQHELF

-624 VDGRGT
+624 ADGRGT

-653 LEALKA
+653 LEALEA

-711 THYTERYLGMDP
+711 THYTERYLGLDP

-760 LSSALMAAGRPH
+760 LSNALMAAGRPH

-786 ETVAENL
+786 PTVSSNL
-793 LIVQRDFLREAL
+793 LTLQRDFLYRAL
-805 MNKTD
+805 GVQPVQA

>member
-1 MTEEVDRA
+1 MAEEVDRA
-9 MEAYPRVKARTLRFT
+9 MEAYPRAKARTLRFT

-29 SVSAVGDGS
+29 SALAVGDGS

-55 WLSVFDQEGRHHEV
+55 WLSAFGQDGRHHEV

-79 DADMEHVPAAELARR
+79 DADQERVPAAELARR

-116 VFALGDRL
+116 VFALGGRL

-140 LSLEHSDLAVLN
+140 LSLEDSDSAVLN
-152 PVISPDGTM
+152 PAISPDGTM

-166 GDQLMVVAIGQD
+166 GDRLMVVTIGQG
-178 AGQDRERAVLALRPG
+178 AEQDRERAVLALRPG
-193 TDDRMLLGLAEFVAG
+193 TDDRMRLGLAEFVAG

-218 WSPDSRALL
+218 WSPDSKALL

-247 QVGPRARRYPQA
+247 QVGPCARRYPQA
-259 LTSNARVGLSLVLL
+259 LTANARVGLSLVLL
-273 GQDDAHPWVG
+273 GQDDADPWVG

-301 EGHRPLLLVQNRRQT
+301 DGHRPLLLVQNRRQT
-316 EDRILEV
+316 EDRILDV
-323 QVPDDRQGLDRGQDM
+323 QVPDTRQGLEPGQNM
-338 TFLDSD
+338 TLLDPE
-344 AAPKVATRVMQEH
+344 AAPKVATRVLQTH
-357 GNDQW
+357 DNDQW

-372 RPQGGLVDAFID
+372 RPQGGLVDTFID
-384 VEADTTRL
+384 TEADTTRL

-403 CQIRRVLSVEDRDVL
+403 CQIRQVLSVGDRDVL

-440 VLNRLPGVWSAS
+440 VLNRLPGVWTAS

-466 SAHGQV
+466 SAQGQV

-493 VSKAR
+493 VGEAR
-498 SDGSVRSAGGSSASG
+498 PDSNARQTGESVRP
-513 RVSGRQEHH
+513 EHQ

-529 MDAGHINTQGAMCAV
+529 VDAGHINSQGAMSAV
-544 LADVS
+544 LADTS
-549 SDPGFIPNVD
+549 SDPGFTPNVD
-559 FVRMGQRELF
+559 FVRMGQHELF

-624 VDGRGT
+624 ADGRGT

-653 LEALKA
+653 LEALEA

-711 THYTERYLGMDP
+711 THYTERYLGLDP

-760 LSSALMAAGRPH
+760 LSGALMAAGRPH

-793 LIVQRDFLREAL
+793 LILQRDFLREAL
-805 MNKTD
+805 KNKTD

>member
-1 MTEEVDRA
+1 MAEEVDRA
-9 MEAYPRVKARTLRFT
+9 MEAYPRAKARTLRFT

-29 SVSAVGDGS
+29 SALAVGDGS

-55 WLSVFDQEGRHHEV
+55 WLSAFGQDGRHHEV
-69 LLADPRALLE
+69 LLADPRALLD
-79 DADMEHVPAAELARR
+79 DADQERVPAAELARR

-102 GIVDYSVDAAGDRV
+102 GIVAYSVDDAGDRV
-116 VFALGDRL
+116 VFALGGRL

-140 LSLEHSDLAVLN
+140 LSLEDSDSAVLN
-152 PVISPDGTM
+152 PAISPDGTM

-166 GDQLMVVAIGQD
+166 GDRLMVVTIGQD
-178 AGQDRERAVLALRPG
+178 AVQDRERAVLALRPS
-193 TDDRMLLGLAEFVAG
+193 TDDRMQLGLAEFVAG

-218 WSPDSRALL
+218 WSPDSRSLL

-259 LTSNARVGLSLVLL
+259 LTANARVGLSLVLL
-273 GQDDAHPWVG
+273 GQDDADPWVG

-301 EGHRPLLLVQNRRQT
+301 DGHRPLLLVQNRRQT
-316 EDRILEV
+316 EDRILDV
-323 QVPDDRQGLDRGQDM
+323 QVPDARQDLEPGQNMTLLDPE
-338 TFLDSD
+338 
-344 AAPKVATRVMQEH
+344 AAPKVATRVLQEH

-372 RPQGGLVDAFID
+372 QPQGGLVDAFID
-384 VEADTTRL
+384 TEADTTRL

-403 CQIRRVLSVEDRDVL
+403 CQIRQVLSVEDRDVL

-466 SAHGQV
+466 SAQGQV

-493 VSKAR
+493 VGEAR
-498 SDGSVRSAGGSSASG
+498 PDSSAKQTG
-513 RVSGRQEHH
+513 EPVRHEHQ

-529 MDAGHINTQGAMCAV
+529 VDAGHTNSQGAMSAV
-544 LADVS
+544 LADTS
-549 SDPGFIPNVD
+549 SDPGFTPNVD
-559 FVRMGQRELF
+559 FVRMGQHELF
-569 AAIVRPSESSPYAS
+569 VAIVRPSESSPYAS

-624 VDGRGT
+624 ADGRGT

-653 LEALKA
+653 LEALEA

-711 THYTERYLGMDP
+711 THYTERYLGLDP

-760 LSSALMAAGRPH
+760 LSGALMAAGRPH

-793 LIVQRDFLREAL
+793 LILQRDFLREAL
-805 MNKTD
+805 KNKTD

>member
-1 MTEEVDRA
+1 MAEEVDRA
-9 MEAYPRVKARTLRFT
+9 MEAYPRAKARTLRFT

-29 SVSAVGDGS
+29 SALAVGDGS

-55 WLSVFDQEGRHHEV
+55 WLSAFGQDGRHHEV
-69 LLADPRALLE
+69 LLADPRALLD
-79 DADMEHVPAAELARR
+79 DADQEQVPAAEQARR

-116 VFALGDRL
+116 VFALGGRL

-140 LSLEHSDLAVLN
+140 LSLEDSDSAVLN
-152 PVISPDGTM
+152 PAISPDGTM

-166 GDQLMVVAIGQD
+166 GDRLMVVTIGQG
-178 AGQDRERAVLALRPG
+178 AEQDRERAVLALRPG
-193 TDDRMLLGLAEFVAG
+193 TDDRMRLGLAEFVAG

-218 WSPDSRALL
+218 WSPDSKALL

-259 LTSNARVGLSLVLL
+259 LTANARVGLSLVLL
-273 GQDDAHPWVG
+273 GQDDADPWVG

-316 EDRILEV
+316 EDRILDV
-323 QVPDDRQGLDRGQDM
+323 QVPDARQDLEPGQHMTLLDPEV
-338 TFLDSD
+338 
-344 AAPKVATRVMQEH
+344 APKVATRVLQEH
-357 GNDQW
+357 SNDQW

-384 VEADTTRL
+384 TEADTTRL

-403 CQIRRVLSVEDRDVL
+403 CQIRQVLSVEDRDVL

-431 RLSYDGSIH
+431 RLGYDGSIH

-466 SAHGQV
+466 SAQGQV

-493 VSKAR
+493 VGEAR
-498 SDGSVRSAGGSSASG
+498 PDSSAKQTG
-513 RVSGRQEHH
+513 EPVRHEHQ

-529 MDAGHINTQGAMCAV
+529 VDAGHINSQGAMSAV
-544 LADVS
+544 LADTS
-549 SDPGFIPNVD
+549 SDPGFTPNVD
-559 FVRMGQRELF
+559 FVRMGQHELF

-624 VDGRGT
+624 ADGRGT

-653 LEALKA
+653 LEALEA

-711 THYTERYLGMDP
+711 THYTERYLGLDP

-760 LSSALMAAGRPH
+760 LSGALMAAGRPH

-793 LIVQRDFLREAL
+793 LILQRDFLREAL
-805 MNKTD
+805 KNKTD

>member
-1 MTEEVDRA
+1 MAEEVDRA
-9 MEAYPRVKARTLRFT
+9 MEAYPRAKARTLRFT

-29 SVSAVGDGS
+29 SALAVGDGS

-79 DADMEHVPAAELARR
+79 DADQEQVPAAELARR

-102 GIVDYSVDAAGDRV
+102 GIVTCSVDDAGDRV
-116 VFALGDRL
+116 VFALGGRL

-140 LSLEHSDLAVLN
+140 LSLEDSDSAVLN
-152 PVISPDGTM
+152 PAISPDGTM

-166 GDQLMVVAIGQD
+166 GDRLMVVTIGQD

-193 TDDRMLLGLAEFVAG
+193 TDDRMRLGLAEFVAG

-218 WSPDSRALL
+218 WSPDSKALL

-259 LTSNARVGLSLVLL
+259 LTANARVGLSLVLL
-273 GQDDAHPWVG
+273 GQDDADPWVG

-301 EGHRPLLLVQNRRQT
+301 DGHRPLLLVQNRRQT
-316 EDRILEV
+316 EDRILDV
-323 QVPDDRQGLDRGQDM
+323 QVPDTRQGLEPGQNM
-338 TFLDSD
+338 TLLDPE
-344 AAPKVATRVMQEH
+344 AAPKVATSVLQTH
-357 GNDQW
+357 DNDQW
-362 IDLVPGLPAY
+362 IDLLPGLPAY

-384 VEADTTRL
+384 TEADTTRL
-392 RLDGRVFSPAG
+392 RLDGRIFSPAG
-403 CQIRRVLSVEDRDVL
+403 CQIRQVLSVGDRDVL

-466 SAHGQV
+466 SAQGQV

-493 VSKAR
+493 VGEAR
-498 SDGSVRSAGGSSASG
+498 PDSSA
-513 RVSGRQEHH
+513 RQTGEPVRPEHQ

-529 MDAGHINTQGAMCAV
+529 VDTGHINSQGAMSAV
-544 LADVS
+544 LADTS
-549 SDPGFIPNVD
+549 SDPGFTPNVD
-559 FVRMGQRELF
+559 FVRMGQHELF

-624 VDGRGT
+624 ADGRGT

-653 LEALKA
+653 LEALEA

-711 THYTERYLGMDP
+711 THYTERYLGLDL

-760 LSSALMAAGRPH
+760 LSGALMAAGRPH

-793 LIVQRDFLREAL
+793 LILQRDFLREAL
-805 MNKTD
+805 KNKTD

>member
-1 MTEEVDRA
+1 MAEEVDRA
-9 MEAYPRVKARTLRFT
+9 MEAYPRAKARTLRFT

-29 SVSAVGDGS
+29 SALAVGDGS

-79 DADMEHVPAAELARR
+79 DADQEQVPAAELARR
-94 ERSREGGE
+94 ERTREGGE

-116 VFALGDRL
+116 VFALGGRL

-140 LSLEHSDLAVLN
+140 LSLEDSDSAVLN
-152 PVISPDGTM
+152 PAISPDGTM

-166 GDQLMVVAIGQD
+166 GGRLMVVTIGQD
-178 AGQDRERAVLALRPG
+178 GGQDRERAVLALRPG
-193 TDDRMLLGLAEFVAG
+193 TDDRMRLGLAEFVAG

-259 LTSNARVGLSLVLL
+259 LTANARVGLSLVLL
-273 GQDDAHPWVG
+273 GQDAVDPWVG

-301 EGHRPLLLVQNRRQT
+301 DGHRPLLLVQNRRQT
-316 EDRILEV
+316 EDRILDV
-323 QVPDDRQGLDRGQDM
+323 QVPDVRQGLESGQNM
-338 TFLDSD
+338 TLLDPEV
-344 AAPKVATRVMQEH
+344 APKVATRVLQTH
-357 GNDQW
+357 DNDQW

-372 RPQGGLVDAFID
+372 QPQGGLVDAFID
-384 VEADTTRL
+384 TEADTTRL

-403 CQIRRVLSVEDRDVL
+403 CQIRQVLSVGDRDVL

-440 VLNRLPGVWSAS
+440 VLNRLPGVWTAS

-466 SAHGQV
+466 SAQGQV

-493 VSKAR
+493 VGEAR
-498 SDGSVRSAGGSSASG
+498 PDSSA
-513 RVSGRQEHH
+513 RQTGEPVRPEHQ

-529 MDAGHINTQGAMCAV
+529 VDAGHINSQGAMSAI
-544 LADVS
+544 LADTS
-549 SDPGFIPNVD
+549 SDPGFTPNVD
-559 FVRMGQRELF
+559 FVRIGQHELF

-624 VDGRGT
+624 ADGRGT

-653 LEALKA
+653 LEALEA

-711 THYTERYLGMDP
+711 THYTERYLGLDP

-760 LSSALMAAGRPH
+760 LSGALMAAGRPH

-793 LIVQRDFLREAL
+793 LILQRDFLREAL
-805 MNKTD
+805 KNKTD

>member
-1 MTEEVDRA
+1 MAEEVDRA
-9 MEAYPRVKARTLRFT
+9 MEAYPRAKARTLRFT

-29 SVSAVGDGS
+29 SALAVGDGS

-69 LLADPRALLE
+69 ILADPRALLE
-79 DADMEHVPAAELARR
+79 DADQEQVPAAELARR

-116 VFALGDRL
+116 VFALGGRL

-140 LSLEHSDLAVLN
+140 LSLEDSDSAVLN
-152 PVISPDGTM
+152 PAISPDGTM

-166 GDQLMVVAIGQD
+166 GDRLMVVTIGQG
-178 AGQDRERAVLALRPG
+178 AEQDHERAVLALRPG
-193 TDDRMLLGLAEFVAG
+193 TDDRMQLGLAEFVAG

-259 LTSNARVGLSLVLL
+259 LTANARVGLSLVLL
-273 GQDDAHPWVG
+273 GQDDADPWVG

-292 EYLAVVRWQ
+292 EYMAVVRWQ

-316 EDRILEV
+316 EDRILDV
-323 QVPDDRQGLDRGQDM
+323 QVPDARQDLEPGRNMTLLDPE
-338 TFLDSD
+338 
-344 AAPKVATRVMQEH
+344 AAPKVSTMVLQEH
-357 GNDQW
+357 SNDQW
-362 IDLVPGLPAY
+362 LDLVPGLPAY
-372 RPQGGLVDAFID
+372 RPQSGLVDAFID
-384 VEADTTRL
+384 TEADTTRL
-392 RLDGRVFSPAG
+392 RLDGKVFSPAG
-403 CQIRRVLSVEDRDVL
+403 CQIRQVLSVEDHDVL

-466 SAHGQV
+466 SAQGQV

-493 VSKAR
+493 VGEAR
-498 SDGSVRSAGGSSASG
+498 PDSSA
-513 RVSGRQEHH
+513 RQTGEPVRPEHQ

-529 MDAGHINTQGAMCAV
+529 VDTGHINSQGAMSAV
-544 LADVS
+544 LADTS
-549 SDPGFIPNVD
+549 SDPGFTPNVD
-559 FVRMGQRELF
+559 FVRMGQHELF

-624 VDGRGT
+624 ADGRGT

-653 LEALKA
+653 LEALEA

-711 THYTERYLGMDP
+711 THYTERYLGLDP

-760 LSSALMAAGRPH
+760 LSGALMAAGRPH

-793 LIVQRDFLREAL
+793 LILQRDFLRDAL
-805 MNKTD
+805 KNKTD